1 MRAPARRIAVPLLAA
16 AFAATAAAPAAA
28 DSASLRSSPQ
38 PAGAGARNGG
48 TAAPAPAAAIVAA
61 TPHVFVGKLAR
72 FSGGFPAR
80 EAGKTVTIERFDED
94 AAAWTAVTTAQ
105 VQADGSYVAEWR
117 ADVTGHHRTRATLGG
132 APGDNPD
139 GGAAAFAAA
148 AGEETSM
155 TVYRGAVA
163 SWYGPGFYGRK
174 TACGQ
179 RMTRSLVGVAHKR
192 LPCGADIAITYRG
205 RSLTVPVVDRG
216 PYVRGRKWDLTAAA
230 AKALGFS
237 FTDRIGAVRLR

>member
-16 AFAATAAAPAAA
+16 AFAATAAASAAA
-28 DSASLRSSPQ
+28 
-38 PAGAGARNGG
+38 AGPPTGG
-48 TAAPAPAAAIVAA
+48 TAVPAPAAAIVAA
-61 TPHVFVGKLAR
+61 TPHVLAGKLAR

-117 ADVTGHHRTRATLGG
+117 ADVTGRHRTRATLGG
-132 APGDNPD
+132 APGHGPG

-174 TACGQ
+174 TACGR
-179 RMTRSLVGVAHKR
+179 RMSRSLVGVAHKR
-192 LPCGADIAITYRG
+192 LPCGAEVAITYRG

-237 FTDRIGAVRLR
+237 FTDRIGAVRIG

>member
-16 AFAATAAAPAAA
+16 AFAAPAAA
-28 DSASLRSSPQ
+28 AAADP
-38 PAGAGARNGG
+38 PPTGG
-48 TAAPAPAAAIVAA
+48 TAAPPPAAAIVAA
-61 TPHVFVGKLAR
+61 TPHVFVGKTAR

-80 EAGKTVTIERFDED
+80 EAGRTVTIERFDAD

-117 ADVTGHHRTRATLGG
+117 ADVTGRHRTRATLGG
-132 APGDNPD
+132 APGPNPD

-148 AGEETSM
+148 QGEEASM

-163 SWYGPGFYGRK
+163 SWYGPGFYGRE

-179 RMTRSLVGVAHKR
+179 RMTRTLIGVAHKR
-192 LPCGADIAITYRG
+192 LKCGSQVAITYRG
-205 RSLTVPVVDRG
+205 RSITVPVVDRG

-237 FTDRIGAVRLR
+237 FTDRIGAVRIG